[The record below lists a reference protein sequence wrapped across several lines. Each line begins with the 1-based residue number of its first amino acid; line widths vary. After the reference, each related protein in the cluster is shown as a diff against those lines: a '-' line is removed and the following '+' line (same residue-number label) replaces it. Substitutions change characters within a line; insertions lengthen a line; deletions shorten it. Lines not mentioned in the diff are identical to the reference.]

1 MNDIQYAVGALS
13 EIRKDSLLLSI
24 AREYLCEDIFL
35 NKIGKDIELNI
46 LRLKDDII
54 SLKKKFPGKFATEV
68 ETDGILEKINAI
80 ALALIEPGIEIKENF
95 RSGELGRKLES
106 DRRSIADAVNL
117 IRIQVQGRDVSYTRK
132 EAILNLFSGL
142 KDAGSS
148 VGKVLILGIKILFC
162 FLLIAAAAFL
172 YLYYTMENEG
182 ALLKEIETS
191 RAVISERQSSLSQM
205 ELRKEEISQEIKSLK
220 KKDML
225 RGEKIAIMDLE
236 VEMQKIN
243 QDRNSF
249 EAEIIAREKE
259 ITDKLKKIEKI
270 KKTPFIKKLLRQ

>member
-1 MNDIQYAVGALS
+1 MDDNQYAVGAMG

-24 AREYLCEDIFL
+24 AKEYLYEDVYIIKL
-35 NKIGKDIELNI
+35 GKDIERNI

-68 ETDGILEKINAI
+68 ETDGILEKINAT
-80 ALALIEPGIEIKENF
+80 ALALIEPGIEIKENC

-117 IRIQVQGRDVSYTRK
+117 IRIQVQGKHVSYTQK
-132 EAILNLFSGL
+132 DAVLNAFSGL
-142 KDAGSS
+142 KDVGSS
-148 VGKVLILGIKILFC
+148 VGKTLLLGVKILSVLII
-162 FLLIAAAAFL
+162 IAVAAFL
-172 YLYYTMENEG
+172 YLYYTMENEKTY
-182 ALLKEIETS
+182 LKQIAESQILM
-191 RAVISERQSSLSQM
+191 SERRDRISQV

-243 QDRNSF
+243 QDRNNY
-249 EAEIIAREKE
+249 EAEITAHENKIS
-259 ITDKLKKIEKI
+259 DNQNKIEEI
-270 KKTPFIKKLLRQ
+270 KKTPFIKRLLRQ

>member
-1 MNDIQYAVGALS
+1 
-13 EIRKDSLLLSI
+13 
-24 AREYLCEDIFL
+24 
-35 NKIGKDIELNI
+35 
-46 LRLKDDII
+46 
-54 SLKKKFPGKFATEV
+54 
-68 ETDGILEKINAI
+68 
-80 ALALIEPGIEIKENF
+80 
-95 RSGELGRKLES
+95 
-106 DRRSIADAVNL
+106 
-117 IRIQVQGRDVSYTRK
+117 
-132 EAILNLFSGL
+132 
-142 KDAGSS
+142 
-148 VGKVLILGIKILFC
+148 
-162 FLLIAAAAFL
+162 
-172 YLYYTMENEG
+172 MENEG

-249 EAEIIAREKE
+249 EAEIIVREKE